1 MGISGDCDVDPERAI
16 WFGMEEAV
24 RNPAWNRGQCRA
36 GSVCLPEMR
45 EKFLCVDGGYV
56 MNIEKKQDVGGQ
68 LSSQNENDKEEIV
81 HGRV

>member
-1 MGISGDCDVDPERAI
+1 
-16 WFGMEEAV
+16 
-24 RNPAWNRGQCRA
+24 
-36 GSVCLPEMR
+36 MR